1 MLYTLAKLCKSHQTT
16 AAPRFRTPM
25 PSIQPRRAGILI
37 PVFALRSTGDLG
49 IGDTGG
55 VRQLIDWAAD
65 TGLGFLQFLPINA
78 TGSDSSPY
86 NAISSVALDYLTL
99 ELTPAAVPELDE
111 KFFRTITGILRV
123 DLLGH
128 GSVKYA
134 KVRRVKN
141 TLLRRAFSQIESQPE
156 RMALFEKFCVS
167 EAAWLDDFCL
177 FRVLMEEHGHEDWT
191 NWREDLNTAAKA
203 RAWRDSKGDEID
215 DRILFHAYVQW
226 LCFSQWSELRSY
238 ANGKGVKLMGDI
250 PFGISWCS
258 ADVFFRPEQFDL
270 EWCGGA
276 PPETYF
282 KDDYFV
288 QRWGQNWGI
297 PLYRWDV
304 MEQDGF
310 QWWCQR
316 TKKLTV
322 VFDIFRIDHVLGF
335 YRIYSFPWRPTR
347 NDEICYLSD
356 EEALELTGGR
366 LPHFIEHDDDTPE
379 HKAANLAHGDKYLR
393 VILAAAGGTEVVAE
407 DLGTVPDYVRPH
419 LLSLDVPGFKVS
431 QWEKDEE
438 GRVVM
443 GSDYD
448 NCSFTTY
455 ATHDH
460 EPMKTLWEHRRRDA
474 MSEDESERALG
485 NKELGYLADFAG
497 LRFSDGGWPE
507 YDRHIRHALLE
518 ALLASRSRFAA
529 FMLTD
534 LFGLEDRF
542 NVPGI
547 AADSNWSARLPMTV
561 AEMRQ
566 ASPWKEE
573 GEWLKKA
580 IRSHADP
587 AP

>member
-1 MLYTLAKLCKSHQTT
+1 
-16 AAPRFRTPM
+16 M
-25 PSIQPRRAGILI
+25 PTVQPRRAGILI
-37 PVFALRSTGDLG
+37 PVFAIRTPDDLG

-65 TGLGFLQFLPINA
+65 TGLGFVQFLPINA

-111 KFFRTITGILRV
+111 KFHNAITGLLRA
-123 DLLGH
+123 DLLRL
-128 GSVKYA
+128 GSVNYP
-134 KVRRVKN
+134 KVRRLKT

-156 RMALFEKFCVS
+156 RLAAFERFCEQ
-167 EAAWLDDFCL
+167 EAGWLDDFCL
-177 FRVLMEEHGHEDWT
+177 FKVLMEEHGHEDWA
-191 NWREDLNTAAKA
+191 NWRENLNTAVKA
-203 RAWRDSKGDEID
+203 RAWRDALGAEID
-215 DRILFHAYVQW
+215 HRILFHAYVQW
-226 LCFSQWSELRSY
+226 LCFSQWRELRSY
-238 ANGKGVKLMGDI
+238 AKGKGIKLMGDI

-258 ADVFFRPEQFDL
+258 ADVFFQPGQFDL

-304 MEQDGF
+304 MEADGF
-310 QWWCQR
+310 QWWRQR
-316 TKKLTV
+316 TEKLTE

-335 YRIYSFPWRPTR
+335 YRIYSFPWRPLR
-347 NDEICYLSD
+347 NAEFCYLSD
-356 EEALELTGGR
+356 DEAKARTGGR
-366 LPHFIEHDDDTPE
+366 LPHFIEHADDTPE
-379 HKAANLAHGDKYLR
+379 HKTANLANGDKFLR
-393 VILAAAGGTEVVAE
+393 VILAAAGEAEVVAE

-431 QWEKDEE
+431 HWEDDPG

-443 GSDYD
+443 GADYD
-448 NCSFTTY
+448 NCAFTTY

-460 EPMKTLWEHRRRDA
+460 EPMKTLWEHRRHDLASVEESDRA
-474 MSEDESERALG
+474 MAE
-485 NKELGYLADFAG
+485 KELRFLSDFAG

-507 YDRHIRHALLE
+507 YDEHVRRALLE
-518 ALLASRSRFAA
+518 ALLSSNARFAA

-534 LFGLEDRF
+534 LFGLEQRF

-547 AADSNWSARLPMTV
+547 AADSNWSARLPMSV
-561 AEMRQ
+561 AEMGH

-573 GEWLKKA
+573 ASWLKKA
-580 IRSHADP
+580 IQRTGR
-587 AP
+587 

>member
-1 MLYTLAKLCKSHQTT
+1 
-16 AAPRFRTPM
+16 M

-37 PVFALRSTGDLG
+37 PVFALRTSDDLG
-49 IGDTGG
+49 IGDAGG
-55 VRQLIDWAAD
+55 VSQLIDWAAD

-99 ELTPAAVPELDE
+99 ELTPSAVPELDE
-111 KFFRTITGILRV
+111 KFYRTISGILRV
-123 DLLGH
+123 DLLRE
-128 GSVKYA
+128 GSVKYP
-134 KVRRVKN
+134 KVRRLKN

-156 RMALFEKFCVS
+156 RMALFEQFCVN
-167 EAAWLDDFCL
+167 EASWLDDFCL

-191 NWREDLNTAAKA
+191 NWREDLNTAEKA

-226 LCFSQWSELRSY
+226 LCFSQWRTLRAHAHS
-238 ANGKGVKLMGDI
+238 KGVKLMGDI

-258 ADVFFRPEQFDL
+258 ADVFFQPEQFDL

-304 MEQDGF
+304 MEQGGF
-310 QWWCQR
+310 QWWRQR
-316 TKKLTV
+316 TKKLTEI
-322 VFDIFRIDHVLGF
+322 FDIFRIDHVLGF

-347 NDEICYLSD
+347 NAEFCLLSD
-356 EEALELTGGR
+356 DEAKELTGGR
-366 LPHFIEHDDDTPE
+366 LPHYIEYADDTPE

-393 VILAAAGGTEVVAE
+393 VILSEAGSAEVVAE

-431 QWEKDEE
+431 QWENDAH
-438 GRVVM
+438 GHVVM

-448 NCSFTTY
+448 NCAFTTY

-460 EPMKTLWEHRRRDA
+460 EPMKTLWEHRRRD
-474 MSEDESERALG
+474 MKSEDEGERGRAG
-485 NKELGYLADFAG
+485 KELGDLADFAG
-497 LRFSDGGWPE
+497 VRSNEEGWPE
-507 YDRHIRHALLE
+507 YDETIRHTLLE
-518 ALLASRSRFAA
+518 ALLASKARFAA

-561 AEMRQ
+561 TEMRQ
-566 ASPWKEE
+566 SLHWKAES
-573 GEWLKKA
+573 EWFSKA
-580 IRSHADP
+580 IERNER
-587 AP
+587 

>member
-1 MLYTLAKLCKSHQTT
+1 
-16 AAPRFRTPM
+16 M
-25 PSIQPRRAGILI
+25 PTVQPRRAGVLI
-37 PVFALRSTGDLG
+37 PVFAIRTPDDLG

-65 TGLGFLQFLPINA
+65 TGLGFVQFLPINA

-99 ELTPAAVPELDE
+99 ELTPAVVPELDE
-111 KFFRTITGILRV
+111 KFHGAITGILRA
-123 DLLGH
+123 DLLRH
-128 GSVKYA
+128 GSVNYPR
-134 KVRRVKN
+134 VRRLKT
-141 TLLRRAFSQIESQPE
+141 TLLRRAFSQIESQPARLE
-156 RMALFEKFCVS
+156 AFEQFCVQ

-177 FRVLMEEHGHEDWT
+177 FKVLMEEHGHEDWA
-191 NWREDLNTAAKA
+191 NWRENLNTPAKA
-203 RAWRDSKGDEID
+203 RAWRDAMGDEID
-215 DRILFHAYVQW
+215 HRILFHAYVQW
-226 LCFSQWSELRSY
+226 LCFSQWRELREH
-238 ANGKGVKLMGDI
+238 ANGKGIKLMGDI

-304 MEQDGF
+304 MAADGF
-310 QWWCQR
+310 QWWRQR
-316 TKKLTV
+316 TQKLTE

-335 YRIYSFPWRPTR
+335 YRIYSFPWRPLR
-347 NDEICYLSD
+347 NAEICYLTND
-356 EEALELTGGR
+356 EAKACTGGR
-366 LPHFIEHDDDTPE
+366 LPHFIENADDTPE
-379 HKAANLAHGDKYLR
+379 HKAENLANGDKYLR
-393 VILAAAGGTEVVAE
+393 AILAAAGKAEVVAE

-431 QWEKDEE
+431 HWEDDPN

-443 GSDYD
+443 GSEYD
-448 NCSFTTY
+448 NCAFTTY

-460 EPMKTLWEHRRRDA
+460 EPMKTLWEHRRHDLGSA
-474 MSEDESERALG
+474 EESDRAVAE
-485 NKELGYLADFAG
+485 KELRFLSDFAG
-497 LRFSDGGWPE
+497 LRFSDGGWPA
-507 YDRHIRHALLE
+507 YDDHIRRALLE
-518 ALLASRSRFAA
+518 ALLSSNARFAA

-534 LFGLEDRF
+534 LFGLEQRF

-547 AADSNWSARLPMTV
+547 AADSNWSARLPMTM
-561 AEMRQ
+561 AEIRN
-566 ASPWKEE
+566 ATPWKDESA
-573 GEWLKKA
+573 WLKKA
-580 IRSHADP
+580 IQRTER
-587 AP
+587 

>member
-1 MLYTLAKLCKSHQTT
+1 MLYTLAKLPKSHQTT
-16 AAPRFRTPM
+16 SELCFSRM
-25 PSIQPRRAGILI
+25 PTVQPRRAGILI
-37 PVFALRSTGDLG
+37 PVFAIRTADDLG

-55 VRQLIDWAAD
+55 VRQLIDWAAEA
-65 TGLGFLQFLPINA
+65 GLGFVQFLPINA

-111 KFFRTITGILRV
+111 KFHRTITCIMRA
-123 DLLGH
+123 DLLRH
-128 GSVKYA
+128 GPVNYT
-134 KVRRVKN
+134 KVRRVKT
-141 TLLRRAFSQIESQPE
+141 TLLRRAFSQVQQQPE
-156 RMALFEKFCVS
+156 RMAAFEKFCEQ

-191 NWREDLNTAAKA
+191 NWRPELNTAAKA
-203 RAWRDSKGDEID
+203 RAWRDARGDEID

-226 LCFSQWSELRSY
+226 LCFKQWGELRAY
-238 ANGKGVKLMGDI
+238 ANGKGIKLMGDI

-258 ADVFFRPEQFDL
+258 ADVFFHPEQFDL

-297 PLYRWDV
+297 PLYRWDE
-304 MEQDGF
+304 MERGGF
-310 QWWCQR
+310 QWWRQR
-316 TKKLTV
+316 TRKLTE

-335 YRIYSFPWRPTR
+335 YRIYSFPWRPAR
-347 NDEICYLSD
+347 NAEFCHLTD
-356 EEALELTGGR
+356 EEATARTGGR
-366 LPHFIEHDDDTPE
+366 LPHFIENDDDTPA
-379 HKAANLAHGDKYLR
+379 HKAANLANGDKYLR
-393 VILAAAGGTEVVAE
+393 MILDAAAGRAEVVAE

-431 QWEKDEE
+431 HWEDDEN

-443 GSDYD
+443 GADYD
-448 NCSFTTY
+448 NCAFTTY

-460 EPMKTLWEHRRRDA
+460 EPMKTLWEHRRRA
-474 MSEDESERALG
+474 LGSSEASERALAE
-485 NKELGYLADFAG
+485 KELRFLSDFAG

-507 YDRHIRHALLE
+507 YDDHIRRALLE
-518 ALLASRSRFAA
+518 ALLASNARFAA

-561 AEMRQ
+561 AEIR
-566 ASPWKEE
+566 STPPWKEE
-573 GEWLKKA
+573 GGWLKKA
-580 IRSHADP
+580 IQRTGRAI
-587 AP
+587 

>member
-1 MLYTLAKLCKSHQTT
+1 
-16 AAPRFRTPM
+16 M
-25 PSIQPRRAGILI
+25 PTIQPRRAGILI
-37 PVFALRSTGDLG
+37 PVFALRTPDDLG
-49 IGDTGG
+49 IGDIGG

-65 TGLGFLQFLPINA
+65 TGLGFVQFLPINA

-99 ELTPAAVPELDE
+99 ELTPAVVPELDE
-111 KFFRTITGILRV
+111 KFHHTIIGVLRA
-123 DLLGH
+123 DLLRH
-128 GSVKYA
+128 GSVNYP
-134 KVRRVKN
+134 KVRRLKN
-141 TLLRRAFSQIESQPE
+141 TLLRRAFSQIESQPG
-156 RMALFEKFCVS
+156 RMAEFEKFCVQ

-177 FRVLMEEHGHEDWT
+177 FKVLMEEHGHEDWT
-191 NWREDLNTAAKA
+191 NWRENLNTAAKA
-203 RAWRDSKGDEID
+203 RAWRDGLGNEID
-215 DRILFHAYVQW
+215 DLILFHAYVQW
-226 LCFSQWSELRSY
+226 LCFSQWRELRAY
-238 ANGKGVKLMGDI
+238 ANGKGIKLMGDI

-258 ADVFFRPEQFDL
+258 ADVFFHPEQFDL

-297 PLYRWDV
+297 PHYRWDV
-304 MEQDGF
+304 MERDGF
-310 QWWCQR
+310 TWWRQR
-316 TKKLTV
+316 TQKLTE

-347 NDEICYLSD
+347 NEEFCHLTDDE
-356 EEALELTGGR
+356 AKARTGGR
-366 LPHFIEHDDDTPE
+366 LPHYIEHDDDTPE
-379 HKAANLAHGDKYLR
+379 HKAANLANGDKYLR
-393 VILAAAGGTEVVAE
+393 MILDAAAGKAEVVAE

-419 LLSLDVPGFKVS
+419 LLSLDVPGFKVCH
-431 QWEKDEE
+431 WEDDGK
-438 GRVVM
+438 GRVAM

-448 NCSFTTY
+448 NCAFTTY

-460 EPMKTLWEHRRRDA
+460 QPMKTHWEQRRHDVA
-474 MSEDESERALG
+474 SSDEGTRALAH
-485 NKELGYLADFAG
+485 KELRALADFAG

-507 YDRHIRHALLE
+507 YDEHIRRALLE
-518 ALLASRSRFAA
+518 ALLASNARFAA

-547 AADSNWSARLPMTV
+547 ASNSNWSARLPMTV
-561 AEMRQ
+561 AEIRN

-573 GEWLKKA
+573 SAWLKKA
-580 IRSHADP
+580 IQRTER
-587 AP
+587 